1 MNQHKQAGF
10 TLTEMMVV
18 IAIVGILL
26 IVVIPNAVNVL
37 DSAKTQGCDAYL
49 KTVETQVQ
57 LYQLDHP
64 KAGVPTM
71 KDLVDT
77 YVPSETCPDGKMITI
92 DENGNVSAT

>member
-37 DSAKTQGCDAYL
+37 DSAKTQG
-49 KTVETQVQ
+49 
-57 LYQLDHP
+57 
-64 KAGVPTM
+64 
-71 KDLVDT
+71 
-77 YVPSETCPDGKMITI
+77 
-92 DENGNVSAT
+92 

>member
-1 MNQHKQAGF
+1 M
-10 TLTEMMVV
+10 
-18 IAIVGILL
+18 
-26 IVVIPNAVNVL
+26 
-37 DSAKTQGCDAYL
+37 
-49 KTVETQVQ
+49 Q

-64 KAGVPTM
+64 QAGVPTM